1 MSFNTEILNLN
12 RKPMRRCFSLPLLVV
27 LLATSVLTAQETH
40 KYTNQLIEETSPYL
54 LQHAHNPVDWQ
65 PWSDAAFAQAKEEN
79 KLVVVSIGYSSC
91 HWCHAMEEETFSQ
104 EDVAQ
109 VMNQNF
115 INIKVDREERPDVD
129 QVYMKAVQ
137 LITGKG
143 GWPLNVIVLP
153 DGKPLYGGTYHKKDE
168 WLQLLNSLSKTYAEK
183 PEQAAAF
190 AQRLTTGIQE
200 EQQQAAANTS
210 VQYRPELIETLFNT
224 YQQEWDMENGGRKGF
239 EKFMLPAHLNLLLDY
254 VSLTQ
259 DAKSKAC
266 LEQTLDAIA
275 MRGVYDHVSG
285 GFFRYSVDPLWKI
298 PHFEKMLSDNAQLIS
313 VYARAYTLFDKPIYR
328 QRAEE
333 TITFLNN
340 QFKTKDG
347 SFIAA
352 LDADSDGKEGGYYLY
367 NTNQLDK
374 AITTEKELFD
384 AYYTKEPLSRFETDI
399 LHLYPTQTDAAFAAS
414 HKLSAEQ
421 VGQLITQWKSE
432 LQQMRSTR
440 SLPRADDKI
449 IVPWNAMMISGL
461 VAAAHSFE
469 QPHYLKQAEK
479 LYSVLME
486 NAYKNGTL
494 MHSYKAHSDVAP
506 AFLDDYVFM
515 SQATLDLFSSTTNTE
530 YLDTLNQLINDTQTH
545 FKDAN
550 SPFYTFNTG
559 DELITNIITTN
570 DGVQPSANALLA
582 QLLFKL
588 GHLNYN
594 TAYLEQAKAMLL
606 AMHDNLKE
614 QPWSYTQWLAL
625 AVQHSYPFY
634 EIAVV
639 GPDAVQRI
647 DEFSRQPV
655 ANRLLI
661 GTTVDSELPLFESRF
676 VPEKTYIYVCEGRA
690 CKLPVTTVAQAL
702 KQLEAVEGFGF

>member
-1 MSFNTEILNLN
+1 
-12 RKPMRRCFSLPLLVV
+12 V
-27 LLATSVLTAQETH
+27 
-40 KYTNQLIEETSPYL
+40 
-54 LQHAHNPVDWQ
+54 
-65 PWSDAAFAQAKEEN
+65 
-79 KLVVVSIGYSSC
+79 
-91 HWCHAMEEETFSQ
+91 
-104 EDVAQ
+104 
-109 VMNQNF
+109 
-115 INIKVDREERPDVD
+115 
-129 QVYMKAVQ
+129 
-137 LITGKG
+137 
-143 GWPLNVIVLP
+143 
-153 DGKPLYGGTYHKKDE
+153 
-168 WLQLLNSLSKTYAEK
+168 
-183 PEQAAAF
+183 
-190 AQRLTTGIQE
+190 
-200 EQQQAAANTS
+200 ANTS

-259 DAKSKAC
+259 DAKSKAF

-313 VYARAYTLFDKPIYR
+313 VYSKAYTLFEKPIYR

-340 QFKTKDG
+340 QFKTEEG

-367 NTNQLDK
+367 NANQLESD
-374 AITTEKELFD
+374 ITTEKELFD

-399 LHLYPTQTDAAFAAS
+399 LHLFPTQTDAAFAET
-414 HKLSAEQ
+414 HKLSAAHLA
-421 VGQLITQWKSE
+421 QLITQWKSE

-469 QPHYLKQAEK
+469 QSDYLKQAEA
-479 LYSVLME
+479 LYSVLMQ
-486 NAYKNGTL
+486 NAFKNGTL

-515 SQATLDLFSSTTNTE
+515 SQAALDLYSSTTNTE

-545 FKDAN
+545 FKVTN

-594 TAYLEQAKAMLL
+594 TAYLEQAEAMLL

-625 AVQHSYPFY
+625 GILHSYPFY

-639 GPDAVQRI
+639 GPDAVKRI

-661 GTTVDSELPLFESRF
+661 GTTVDSELPLFEARF
-676 VPEKTYIYVCEGRA
+676 VPKKTYIYVCEGRA

-702 KQLEAVEGFGF
+702 EQLEAVEGFGF

>member
-1 MSFNTEILNLN
+1 ML
-12 RKPMRRCFSLPLLVV
+12 RCFFLPLLVV
-27 LLATSVLTAQETH
+27 LLASSVLTAQETH
-40 KYTNQLIEETSPYL
+40 TYTNQLIEETSPYL

-109 VMNQNF
+109 VMNENF

-168 WLQLLNSLSKTYAEK
+168 WLQLLNSLSKTYAKK

-259 DAKSKAC
+259 DAKSKAF

-313 VYARAYTLFDKPIYR
+313 VYARAYALFDKPIYR

-421 VGQLITQWKSE
+421 VGQLIT
-432 LQQMRSTR
+432 
-440 SLPRADDKI
+440 
-449 IVPWNAMMISGL
+449 
-461 VAAAHSFE
+461 
-469 QPHYLKQAEK
+469 
-479 LYSVLME
+479 
-486 NAYKNGTL
+486 
-494 MHSYKAHSDVAP
+494 
-506 AFLDDYVFM
+506 
-515 SQATLDLFSSTTNTE
+515 
-530 YLDTLNQLINDTQTH
+530 
-545 FKDAN
+545 
-550 SPFYTFNTG
+550 
-559 DELITNIITTN
+559 
-570 DGVQPSANALLA
+570 
-582 QLLFKL
+582 
-588 GHLNYN
+588 
-594 TAYLEQAKAMLL
+594 
-606 AMHDNLKE
+606 
-614 QPWSYTQWLAL
+614 
-625 AVQHSYPFY
+625 
-634 EIAVV
+634 
-639 GPDAVQRI
+639 
-647 DEFSRQPV
+647 
-655 ANRLLI
+655 
-661 GTTVDSELPLFESRF
+661 
-676 VPEKTYIYVCEGRA
+676 
-690 CKLPVTTVAQAL
+690 
-702 KQLEAVEGFGF
+702 